1 MREERTRIKI
11 YQPFRLPIRIT
22 LWAVWA
28 IIAVGVITVG
38 SRSAEGNHPLG
49 LLLLGS
55 GLAGSGILA
64 LLALLSST
72 FWERLVE
79 PEFDARSARTH
90 FYVLLGLG
98 LLGAVMMGFAL
109 HRLM

>member
-1 MREERTRIKI
+1 MRDERTRIRI
-11 YQPFRLPIRIT
+11 YQPFKLPVRIT
-22 LWAVWA
+22 LWALWA
-28 IIAVGVITVG
+28 LIAVGVITIG
-38 SRSAEGNHPLG
+38 SRSAEGNHPVG

-64 LLALLSST
+64 LLALLSSA

-79 PEFDARSARTH
+79 PELDVRNVRIH
-90 FYVLLGLG
+90 FYVLVGLG

-109 HRLM
+109 NRLL